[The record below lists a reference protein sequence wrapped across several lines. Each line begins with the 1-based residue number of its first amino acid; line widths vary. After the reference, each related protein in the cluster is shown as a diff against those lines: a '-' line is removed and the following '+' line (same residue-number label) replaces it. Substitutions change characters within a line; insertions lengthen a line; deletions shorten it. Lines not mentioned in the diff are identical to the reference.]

1 MCILG
6 EITERILPI
15 REQTIMIK
23 NDSQKIPCY
32 KKAYFVRAEGKKQI
46 FLQSTC
52 ALPISIGQSYHEG
65 EKFLSTVYLINKNFK
80 QCIIFVADLLQRFT
94 LQIVSPQLTEEQA
107 YQRSIQNGQ
116 EWIDR
121 NQNHLNTMTIP
132 FRVIF
137 WSQLLEQP
145 EFYSLKKRV
154 DHLYEH
160 NESFKN
166 TLDGIAETYIKR
178 QTNTIHSN
186 EESSRIKQLV
196 IDYIKEECAVEPLR
210 NKESFDFT
218 IYPSQT
224 PLSFLIALYENLLP
238 DQTNAPNRFITIR
251 FKQRKEPLYIDA
263 NNT

>member
-1 MCILG
+1 MFQKHA
-6 EITERILPI
+6 
-15 REQTIMIK
+15 EQPYRTIKQWKRIMITHHME
-23 NDSQKIPCY
+23 IPCY
-32 KKAYFVRAEGKKQI
+32 KKAYFVRAEDKKQI

-52 ALPISIGQSYHEG
+52 ALPISVGQAYHEG

-94 LQIVSPQLTEEQA
+94 LQIVSPQLTEAQT
-107 YQRSIQNGQ
+107 YQLSIQNGQ

-121 NQNHLNTMTIP
+121 NQHYLNTMTIP

-145 EFYSLKKRV
+145 EFDSPKKRV

-166 TLDGIAETYIKR
+166 TLDAVAETYIKR
-178 QTNTIHSN
+178 QANTIRSN
-186 EESSRIKQLV
+186 EESSRMKQLV
-196 IDYIKEECAVEPLR
+196 LDYIKEECAIESLR
-210 NKESFDFT
+210 NKEGFDYT

-238 DQTNAPNRFITIR
+238 DQTNVADRFITIR
-251 FKQRKEPLYIDA
+251 FKQRKGPFYIDA
-263 NNT
+263 NNA